1 MSVPLPLVNLWNMR
15 SMLFY
20 FAVMNVKTKFKG
32 TVLGL
37 TWAAIEPLL
46 IFIILYTVFSSI
58 QVTDRPNFGIYL
70 LTGIIFFHIFSRG
83 SVSGISSIRNY
94 RGWILSINIRKEFFP
109 VLSVTTTVITTAIE
123 IGVFFALMPFLQFT
137 PGLSILL
144 FPITVVLL
152 LLLVLGS
159 SYLLSIVNM
168 YIRDVQLFWGILLQ
182 ALFFMTPIFWYLQD
196 INNPILLIIHKINP
210 LGQLIEIAHSLVVY
224 DKIPPLIDWM
234 YPVVFTISLVF
245 VGYAV
250 FQKYEKKIV
259 EVI

>member
-1 MSVPLPLVNLWNMR
+1 MTVLIPLVNLWKIR

-20 FAVMNVKTKFKG
+20 FAVMNVKTRFKG
-32 TVLGL
+32 TVLGF

-46 IFIILYTVFSSI
+46 TFIVLYIVFSNI
-58 QVTDRPNFGIYL
+58 QITDRPNFGIYL

-83 SVSGISSIRNY
+83 TANGITSLRNY

-109 VLSVTTTVITTAIE
+109 VLSVSTTVITTAVE
-123 IGVFFALMPFLQFT
+123 MGVFFALMTFLQFT

-144 FPITVVLL
+144 FPITIILL

-159 SYLLSIVNM
+159 SYILSIVNM

-196 INNPILLIIHKINP
+196 VDNQILLVIHQINP
-210 LGQLIEIAHSLVVY
+210 LGQLIELAHSLVVY
-224 DKIPPLIDWM
+224 QKIPPLIDWI
-234 YPVVFTISLVF
+234 YPTVFTISLVF
-245 VGYAV
+245 VGYAI

>member
-1 MSVPLPLVNLWNMR
+1 MPI
-15 SMLFY
+15 Y
-20 FAVMNVKTKFKG
+20 
-32 TVLGL
+32 
-37 TWAAIEPLL
+37 
-46 IFIILYTVFSSI
+46 IFIILYIVFSSI
-58 QVTDRPNFGIYL
+58 QVIDKPNFGIYL

-83 SVSGISSIRNY
+83 TVNGISSIRNY

-109 VLSVTTTVITTAIE
+109 VLSTTTTVITTAIE

-144 FPITVVLL
+144 LPIPITLL
-152 LLLVLGS
+152 LLLVLGT

-196 INNPILLIIHKINP
+196 IDNPILLTIHQINP
-210 LGQLIEIAHSLVVY
+210 LGQLIELAHNLVVY
-224 DKIPPLIDWM
+224 DKIPPLMDWI

-245 VGYAV
+245 VGYAI
-250 FQKYEKKIV
+250 FQKYEKRIV
-259 EVI
+259 EMI